1 LEERGPTTYRQ
12 NIARPTQPGL
22 DFSENITERY
32 TMSRRLGNPKLSE
45 YRHLGTEAIKEK
57 AAKLKEIKP
66 VLQVK
71 DLTHAKSDEV
81 KEYCLRRLQEG
92 ATYEVL
98 RRELGLRTAST
109 DHRWRY
115 IRNAL
120 CQILLPQSDEEALTL
135 TYGDINYWIMQLEKM
150 VTDIDQE
157 ISKCQEVGTYVDPR
171 SGQQKMLESNLLGSL
186 VKTKVEAIRHII
198 EKRNKY
204 FEDFMDIQRLRK
216 MEKMTRGQSIVI
228 VNNIPRPEQ
237 TLKEARTQLVEETK
251 TIAMKLTEGTHA
263 IKEGIERE
271 NNQLQHKKASR

>member
-1 LEERGPTTYRQ
+1 
-12 NIARPTQPGL
+12 
-22 DFSENITERY
+22 
-32 TMSRRLGNPKLSE
+32 MSRKRGNPKISE
-45 YRHLGTEAIKEK
+45 YRSLAADAIKEK
-57 AAKLKEIKP
+57 SERLGQIRP

-81 KEYCLRRLQEG
+81 KNYCLTRLQEG

-98 RRELGLRTAST
+98 RRELGLRTAAT

-157 ISKCQEVGTYVDPR
+157 ITKCQEVGTYIDPR
-171 SGQQKMLESNLLGSL
+171 SGQKKMLESGLLGSL
-186 VKTKVEAIRHII
+186 VKTKVEAIKQII

-228 VNNIPRPEQ
+228 VNNIPRPEE
-237 TLKEARTQLVEETK
+237 TLKEARKNLVDETRA
-251 TIAMKLTEGTHA
+251 IAMKLQEGKHA
-263 IKEGIERE
+263 IEEGLKRE
-271 NNQLQHKKASR
+271 NNKLEHKKVSG

>member
-1 LEERGPTTYRQ
+1 LEDVAQATYRQ
-12 NIARPTQPGL
+12 NIARPTPPGL

-32 TMSRRLGNPKLSE
+32 TMSRNRGNPKLSE
-45 YRHLGTEAIKEK
+45 YRLLGNEALKEK
-57 AAKLKEIKP
+57 QDRLKQIKP

-71 DLTHAKSDEV
+71 DLTHAKSDQV
-81 KEYCLRRLQEG
+81 KEYCLKRLQEG

-98 RRELGLRTAST
+98 RRELGLRTAAT

-120 CQILLPQSDEEALTL
+120 CQVLLPQSDEEALTL

-157 ISKCQEVGTYVDPR
+157 ITKCQEVGTYTDPR

-204 FEDFMDIQRLRK
+204 FEDFMDIQKLRK
-216 MEKMTRGQSIVI
+216 MEKLTRGQSIVI

-237 TLKEARTQLVEETK
+237 TLKEARSALVEETK
-251 TIAMKLTEGTHA
+251 AVAMRLNEGTHA
-263 IKEGIERE
+263 LKEAVVVE
-271 NNQLQHKKASR
+271 NAKLKKVTSDG